1 MGLFSHSDKSK
12 NEGSVDYKRLR
23 NDLMDE
29 YGAQMV
35 SFSGARGYS
44 DMCDAQKASEEEL
57 LNMARREGFN
67 IDKYK
72 R

>member
-1 MGLFSHSDKSK
+1 MGLFLH
-12 NEGSVDYKRLR
+12 GSNNDGEIDFDRLR

-35 SFSGARGYS
+35 TFTGAMGYS
-44 DMCDAQKASEEEL
+44 DMCDAQSASSEML
-57 LNMARREGFN
+57 LEMAKREGLDIN
-67 IDKYK
+67 KYK

>member
-35 SFSGARGYS
+35 SFSGAMGYS

>member
-1 MGLFSHSDKSK
+1 MGLFSHSN
-12 NEGSVDYKRLR
+12 NEGKIDFYRLR

-35 SFSGARGYS
+35 TFTGAMGYS
-44 DMCDAQKASEEEL
+44 DMCDAQCASDEML
-57 LNMARREGFN
+57 LEMAKREGLDIN
-67 IDKYK
+67 KYK